1 MKLNF
6 DVGVLVPQDDSV
18 RLLRNIVR
26 EMDFSKVYSA
36 YSEKGRKPA
45 ISPITMFEIIV
56 YAYTNGIFSSRDIE
70 KACRR
75 DINFMWLLDNQPA
88 PDHTT
93 INRFR
98 DERLIEHMEDLF
110 YQFVEILFKTGEVKF
125 KNVFIDGTKIEAYAN
140 RYTFVWKKSVE
151 KNMAKLIEKVE
162 LLLNEYSIF
171 TDSSAE
177 GIGYCRALKQV
188 KRNLSK
194 QIKEQNIIFVKGI
207 GRRKT
212 QLQRE
217 YEKVE
222 DYITRLEGYEDS
234 LRKMNGRNSYS
245 KTDNDATFMRMK
257 EDHMRN
263 GQLKPGY
270 NVQVASEGGYIV
282 GVMLSQE
289 RSDVSTL
296 IPFLEKIHIKTGKKF
311 DSLIADSGYESEQN
325 YTYLRTIEMATYIKP
340 SN

>member
-1 MKLNF
+1 L
-6 DVGVLVPQDDSV
+6 
-18 RLLRNIVR
+18 
-26 EMDFSKVYSA
+26 A
-36 YSEKGRKPA
+36 
-45 ISPITMFEIIV
+45 
-56 YAYTNGIFSSRDIE
+56 
-70 KACRR
+70 
-75 DINFMWLLDNQPA
+75 LDGQPA

-110 YQFVEILFKTGEVKF
+110 YQFVDLIFKANELKF

-140 RYTFVWKKSVE
+140 RYSFVWKKSVE
-151 KNMAKLIEKVE
+151 KNMEKLIEKVE
-162 LLLNEYSIF
+162 LLLKQYESSI
-171 TDSSAE
+171 DYSAE
-177 GIGYCRALKQV
+177 GIGHCHALIQIKYH
-188 KRNLSK
+188 LSR

-207 GRRKT
+207 GHRKS

-222 DYITRLEGYEDS
+222 EYITRLEGYKNS

-270 NVQVASEGGYIV
+270 NAQVASEGGYIV

-296 IPFLEKIHIKTGKKF
+296 IPFLERIHGKTGKKF
-311 DSLIADSGYESEQN
+311 QLTD
-325 YTYLRTIEMATYIKP
+325 RRFRV
-340 SN
+340 